1 MVFNDGFDL
10 LVFHGVGL
18 QFAPCGRLAKTMVN
32 IVFSVQY
39 FNVFLNRFSCAFGI
53 FRNHWKIKRFRFF
66 GIYMDSKTQ
75 HSGIVINHNKNNGL
89 RALRNSRLQESKI
102 NYQYAYKNT
111 NTEYIQIINNT
122 YLSVFWVIWFGK
134 TNGKQTLI
142 VKQNY
147 TKSILKTLFS
157 TNCCFKNIQKSYI

>member
-32 IVFSVQY
+32 MMFAVEY

-53 FRNHWKIKRFRFF
+53 FRNHWKITGFRFF
-66 GIYMDSKTQ
+66 GIYMYSKTCKFGAAMK
-75 HSGIVINHNKNNGL
+75 HSKNNGL

-102 NYQYAYKNT
+102 NYQH
-111 NTEYIQIINNT
+111 T
-122 YLSVFWVIWFGK
+122 YLNF
-134 TNGKQTLI
+134 
-142 VKQNY
+142 Y
-147 TKSILKTLFS
+147 
-157 TNCCFKNIQKSYI
+157 